1 MNVRLEFNA
10 HVLAGVYWNEVVLF
24 NDYFVQ
30 CELIT
35 NTKNNAEQNIALD
48 RLKHMMFS
56 RFQNSVFIDSRE
68 KSAIKK
74 LEAAGLKTVVL
85 PEQPVDQIVG
95 MMLFCKLD
103 SVMEERLH
111 MTQLKI
117 SSEIGDN
124 IIYLQS
130 EHESVGPFADKGWWN
145 NPEPVCSN
153 QRSTAGKVVT
163 IHANNDTWQALD
175 LHWTQDDND
184 DGNNNVVVAFPKDD
198 KE

>member
-111 MTQLKI
+111 SQ
-117 SSEIGDN
+117 
-124 IIYLQS
+124 
-130 EHESVGPFADKGWWN
+130 
-145 NPEPVCSN
+145 
-153 QRSTAGKVVT
+153 
-163 IHANNDTWQALD
+163 
-175 LHWTQDDND
+175 
-184 DGNNNVVVAFPKDD
+184 
-198 KE
+198 